1 MGEKVKLTV
10 EERSVTGKKVA
21 RLRKEGMVPAIVY
34 GNDVATK
41 PVMAPAMAVQKVWQ
55 AAGKRQP
62 IELTVG
68 TVRRLAMIKSAD
80 IDPIKH
86 KVRHL
91 SFHVVK
97 QNEKVDAEVPI
108 KTKLAEGN
116 DVTPAERAGLVVL
129 TTLESVGVR
138 ALPNNLPGA
147 LEFNGENLTEDGQH
161 ATIADLIVPE
171 GVEVDAEPDQVI
183 ASVTSTAALA
193 AANEALA
200 GEAENEAEVP
210 AENGAA
216 EPAEAEP
223 NQDKQGKK
231 ES

>member
-21 RLRKEGMVPAIVY
+21 RLRKEGLVPAVMY
-34 GNDVATK
+34 GNDVAAK
-41 PVMAPAMAVQKVWQ
+41 SVMAPSMLVQKVWH

-62 IELTVG
+62 IELTLG
-68 TVRRLAMIKSAD
+68 HTKRLAMIKSAD
-80 IDPIKH
+80 IDPVKH

-91 SFHVVK
+91 SLHVVK

-108 KTKLAEGN
+108 KIKLSEGN
-116 DVTPAERAGLVVL
+116 DETPAERAGLVVL
-129 TTLESVGVR
+129 TTVESVPVR
-138 ALPNNLPGA
+138 ALPNNLPEA
-147 LEFNGENLTEDGQH
+147 LEFDGEKLTEEGQH

-200 GEAENEAEVP
+200 GEAESEADVP
-210 AENGAA
+210 AENGAV
-216 EPAEAEP
+216 EATPETEETS
-223 NQDKQGKK
+223 DKSDKK
-231 ES
+231 